1 MERLGETDQPVVAQ
15 ARGQVLGTHMQP
27 LDVASPRLRRQPLC
41 LRQHVLI
48 GVDAGCLLELRRE
61 EQRE

>member
-1 MERLGETDQPVVAQ
+1 M
-15 ARGQVLGTHMQP
+15 
-27 LDVASPRLRRQPLC
+27 RRQPLC